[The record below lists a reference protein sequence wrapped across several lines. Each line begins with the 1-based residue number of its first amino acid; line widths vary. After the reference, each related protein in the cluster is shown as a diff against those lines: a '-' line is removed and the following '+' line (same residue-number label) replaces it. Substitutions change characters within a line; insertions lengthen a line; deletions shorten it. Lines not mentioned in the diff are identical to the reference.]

1 MKFIQILN
9 RHTRKIAAI
18 WGGVFLFE
26 LISPMAAMALTAGP
40 TAPEATSFEPIDTT
54 DMVNPLTGSL
64 TYNLPLLEVPGPE
77 GGYPLSLSYHAGIR
91 PDVEASWV
99 GLGWTL
105 NPGAINRN
113 VSGIPDDFNEVSLKR
128 RDYWVGGNRKDYG
141 LEVGFASMVNVG
153 LAFASDTYQGFGV
166 GASVGY
172 GIKFG
177 SISVG
182 VDVGVSPY
190 GGGYAGVSVSS
201 GIEVKNGL
209 GLGGSVGLST
219 NFESISVNN
228 GVSLYKSNGN
238 DKVSTSLLSASMS
251 SSSNKP
257 SLSVMGARGAVFSSN
272 SGKISTNSSGFGFT
286 IPLGIISI
294 GASFRNTRYWIDET
308 AEIPSTGSLYTPIID
323 VNTPASYLDNRSF
336 DNYRLIPDY
345 INIADSPED
354 YEMLGGTLPE
364 YDNYVVT
371 GQGIGGQIRP
381 FLYQRA
387 LHLSNN
393 EPSKSQMKQ
402 NIANSSVKAGAGFR
416 FVNDFSNAFDQ
427 GLDDVLQQSGTPQDP
442 NTLPFSM
449 GSNTDRRIGNELA
462 ASKYV
467 KYFTNDEI
475 RSGAAKGKGFI
486 DAGSGNKG
494 FSRITNGTSFPN
506 AIATKGGSQIG
517 GFMVTNESG
526 VTYHYALPAYSF
538 NEYSYNY
545 TPKDNGKYTETTRKE
560 PYAYTWLLTAVT
572 GADYVDRNGNGL
584 VDASDWGYW
593 VAMDYGKWSNDYVWR
608 TPAEG
613 TDRDLDQNY
622 SMYTSGQKE
631 LYYIN
636 KIRTRT
642 HTAIFEK
649 EIRLDAK
656 GNSTSALQ
664 TRGAGMYATLFD
676 GTSRQSM
683 RLNKVYLLNNADAN
697 VVNETSE
704 TTNMGKG
711 WEYYSNVIDNF
722 DLEKVGRSTVEAKAL
737 RIVDFGF
744 SYDLSVKTPNS
755 FNSRQPDEKLGK
767 LTLDGVLFRGK
778 GGANLLPTT
787 QFSYKKSDISS
798 FVATRNAI
806 NEFSTASTTALELG
820 MMVESAGDNPVYYG
834 MITAVRNGGQGKIYT
849 LMNGE
854 TFDANINSITLRQT
868 KNPNYCKDCKDI
880 WGFYKGDIDK
890 TLLGLNEDIA
900 RKVTL
905 SSSRGTDAWNLRS
918 ISSPTGNRI
927 DLDYESNEFKKAVFE
942 KKFSIPVKAFNKI
955 SDNKFSVELIGG
967 VQDVIDNYAVGAVVN
982 GLFLESSKSPIGTDT
997 YSIFESTLATPQCY
1011 FGGRDGTS
1019 DRIILNFKKVFDTP
1033 LSPAPVKALF
1043 CGNIRLNNSTTLN
1056 YGGGIRIK
1064 SIKNIGV
1071 NNLTYQTDY
1080 LYRTGNISNG
1090 VTSYLPINMETGYF
1104 SNSFIEGYKAMY
1116 KRGLNSDFN
1125 KILKYAREIPGPGIM
1140 YSSVR
1145 IQNKVLQPNGDSQ
1158 MEGFTDNIYR
1168 VLDERMINR
1177 VVMQDMPGASG
1188 YVHGVNLRISDFTTN
1203 IGDILAIN
1211 SYDAEGK
1218 LIKQMRNRYL
1228 LDEAAESGDL
1238 RTQYRNILGSRFNSQ
1253 GLVTE
1258 RFAEA
1263 RYHYAKQYSNRT
1275 NIVMAAREQYPSIL
1289 LSSTTQDF
1297 INKSSESTENLGFDF
1312 YNGQPN
1318 KVLKKDSYGN
1328 RFLSETGYAY
1338 LQYGEMG
1345 NRLANINNKNML
1357 TQVYSQASYKV
1368 DNNNVKVGVVSAS
1381 KTIWGKEVNVLA
1393 PNGTIVKQNS
1403 AANGQVWR
1411 KEREEVLEIPDTYG
1425 SSGILPIAQFTFT
1438 NGYWKLVNGIR
1449 MYNVYS
1455 KALEDYDRN
1464 NNYSANRYGYNNGKI
1479 IAGANFAKY
1488 GELAFSGAEDELM
1501 GTSVSG
1507 EVSKGQGTVSTG
1519 AFHTGSKSLS
1529 LAGGATGFEYSVPIT
1544 NLTANRTYV
1553 ASVWVKNATNGK
1565 VGLYYDVDGVAT
1577 AAPINS
1583 AQSTKKSGDW
1593 SLVNIEIPISGGT
1606 QLKVYVKNEGTVS
1619 SFVDD
1624 FRFHPKNTNA
1634 MAYVYDNF
1642 SGELTYILDHFNLY
1656 TRFEYDG
1663 MGRLVRTYKEQF
1675 GRTPYK
1681 TNEYQQNYGT
1691 PANTFYNDLLKE
1703 DVQKNDCPPNS
1714 IGSKITYTVPAGKYS
1729 SKISKADANSKAM
1742 AEINSTGQLLAN
1754 QTGTCITCRKYKV
1767 SIPKSNIQNMD
1778 LYVSYKDCNN
1788 QFQSVPYGALETDFD
1803 DGTSDYLVLYV
1814 CVNLSYTTITFS
1826 NGQNGNGLNIGA
1838 NTEYVEN
1845 CF

>member
-40 TAPEATSFEPIDTT
+40 TAPEATSFEPVDTT
-54 DMVNPLTGSL
+54 DMVNPLTGSF

-113 VSGIPDDFNEVSLKR
+113 VAGLPDDFNEVSLKR
-128 RDYWVGGNRKDYG
+128 RDYWGGGNSKEYG
-141 LEVGFASMVNVG
+141 LQVGFASVVNVG
-153 LAFASDTYQGFGV
+153 LVFASDTYQGFGV
-166 GASVGY
+166 GATIGY
-172 GIKFG
+172 GIKAG
-177 SISVG
+177 PVNLG
-182 VDVGVSPY
+182 VDVGIGPY
-190 GGGYAGVSVSS
+190 GGGYVGMDISS
-201 GIEVKNGL
+201 GINVANGI
-209 GLGGSVGLST
+209 GAGGKIGFST
-219 NFESISVNN
+219 NFQ
-228 GVSLYKSNGN
+228 SLRSDVG
-238 DKVSTSLLSASMS
+238 TSLSSHGISLISASMS

-257 SLSVMGARGAVFSSN
+257 SLSILGATGSVFN
-272 SGKISTNSSGFGFT
+272 RNGHKISTSSSGFGFT
-286 IPLGIISI
+286 IPLGIVSI
-294 GASFRNTRYWIDET
+294 GASFKSRRYWTDET
-308 AEIPSTGSLYTPIID
+308 SQGLNSGSLYSPIIP
-323 VNTPASYLDNRSF
+323 VNTTLSYWDDKNY
-336 DNYRLIPDY
+336 DNYRLLPDN
-345 INIADSPED
+345 INIADNPQD
-354 YEMLGGTLPE
+354 YEMLGGTFPE
-364 YDNYVVT
+364 YDNYSIT

-381 FLYQRA
+381 FLYQRVLYLQNSESGQSSAKMNNGNA
-387 LHLSNN
+387 LL
-393 EPSKSQMKQ
+393 KQ
-402 NIANSSVKAGAGFR
+402 GVGFR
-416 FVNDFSNAFDQ
+416 FVNDFSNSFDQ
-427 GLDDVLQQSGTPQDP
+427 GLDDVVDQSGTPQDP

-449 GSNTDRRIGNELA
+449 GGKSDTRIGNELA
-462 ASKYV
+462 ASKFI

-475 RSGAAKGKGFI
+475 RSGNAKTKGFI
-486 DAGSGNKG
+486 DVGSTTKG
-494 FSRITNGTSFPN
+494 FTRITNGTSFGN
-506 AIATKGGSQIG
+506 ATATKGGSQIG

-526 VTYHYALPAYSF
+526 VTYHYALPVYSY

-545 TPKDNGKYTETTRKE
+545 TPKDNVRFTETTRKE

-572 GADYVDRNGNGL
+572 GPDYVDRNSNGL
-584 VDASDWGYW
+584 VDEADWGYW
-593 VAMDYGKWSNDYVWR
+593 VAMDYGQWSSNYVWR

-613 TDRDLDQNY
+613 VDKDLDQNY

-649 EIRLDAK
+649 EVRFDGK
-656 GNSTSALQ
+656 GSSINAL
-664 TRGAGMYATLFD
+664 TPRYFSGGLPLFD
-676 GTSRQSM
+676 ETSRKSL
-683 RLNKVYLLNNADAN
+683 RLNKIYLVNNSDAN
-697 VVNETSE
+697 IVSESSE
-704 TTNMGKG
+704 TINRGENG
-711 WEYYSNVIDNF
+711 DFHYNVIDNF
-722 DLEKVGRSTVEAKAL
+722 DLEKIGRSVIEAKSI
-737 RIVDFGF
+737 RVIDFGY
-744 SYDLSVKTPNS
+744 SYDLSKKTSNS
-755 FNSRQPDEKLGK
+755 FNSRKPEIKLGK
-767 LTLDGVLFRGK
+767 LTLDGVKFRGK
-778 GGANLLPTT
+778 GGVDLLPTT
-787 QFSYKKSDISS
+787 QFAYKQPGAIQFD
-798 FVATRNAI
+798 ATRSAN
-806 NEFSTASTTALELG
+806 NEFSADNSTALQVG
-820 MMVESAGDNPVYYG
+820 MMIESADENPVYYG
-834 MITAVRNGGQGKIYT
+834 MITAVRSGGRGKIYT

-854 TFDANINSITLRQT
+854 VLGDHITNITLRET
-868 KNPNYCKDCKDI
+868 KNPNYCRECQDV
-880 WGFYKGDIDK
+880 WGFYKGD
-890 TLLGLNEDIA
+890 LNWSQLWVNADLA
-900 RKVTL
+900 KRVTTT
-905 SSSRGTDAWNLRS
+905 SAKGTDAWNLRT
-918 ISSPTGNRI
+918 ISSPTGNSI
-927 DLDYESNEFKKAVFE
+927 ELNYESNEFKEAVFE
-942 KKFSIPVKAFNKI
+942 RFLSFPIKIIQRLDNRRYEVELPFSVAELEERYSVGNTINGFFLGQVGSMPITIIK
-955 SDNKFSVELIGG
+955 SDNGNPSCFYE
-967 VQDVIDNYAVGAVVN
+967 
-982 GLFLESSKSPIGTDT
+982 
-997 YSIFESTLATPQCY
+997 
-1011 FGGRDGTS
+1011 GRQGTS
-1019 DRIILNFKKVFDTP
+1019 NTNIILRFNQDILT
-1033 LSPAPVKALF
+1033 LTT
-1043 CGNIRLNNSTTLN
+1043 GNIRLPLNSVVNN
-1056 YGGGIRIK
+1056 GGGTRIK
-1064 SIKNIGV
+1064 SISNKVLNGV
-1071 NNLTYQTDY
+1071 TYITEY
-1080 LYRTGNISNG
+1080 GYRPNGISSG
-1090 VTSYLPINMETGYF
+1090 VTSYLPYNMETGNLNDITGDYYKLWYKKAL
-1104 SNSFIEGYKAMY
+1104 NQDIE
-1116 KRGLNSDFN
+1116 N
-1125 KILKYAREIPGPGIM
+1125 ILKIAREIPGPGIM
-1140 YSSVR
+1140 YSKVQIR
-1145 IQNKVLQPNGDSQ
+1145 NKVIQPNGDSQ
-1158 MEGFTDNIYR
+1158 NEGYTENVYR
-1168 VLDERMINR
+1168 VLDKRMINR
-1177 VVMQDMPGASG
+1177 VVTQDMPGRTG
-1188 YVHGVNLRISDFTTN
+1188 YAHGVNLRISDFTTN
-1203 IGDILAIN
+1203 IGDVLYIN
-1211 SYDAEGK
+1211 YFDAEDR
-1218 LIKQMRNRYL
+1218 LIKQTKNKYL
-1228 LDEAAESGDL
+1228 YDEATESSDL
-1238 RTQYRNILGSRFNSQ
+1238 RTKYRDILGSRFNSQ
-1253 GLVTE
+1253 GLITE

-1275 NIVMAAREQYPSIL
+1275 NIIMAAREQYPSIL

-1297 INKSSESTENLGFDF
+1297 VNKSSESTENLGFDF

-1381 KTIWGKEVNVLA
+1381 KTIWSKEVNVLA

-1553 ASVWVKNATNGK
+1553 ASVWVKNVTNGK

-1681 TNEYQQNYGT
+1681 TNEYQQNY
-1691 PANTFYNDLLKE
+1691 ALSSSLFYNDQITE
-1703 DVQKNDCPPNS
+1703 DIRKNDCTT
-1714 IGSKITYTVPAGKYS
+1714 GEGTLVGYTVAQGKYS
-1729 SKISKADANSKAM
+1729 SSISKGDANSKAM
-1742 AEINSTGQLLAN
+1742 AEINQFGQQYAN
-1754 QTGTCITCRKYKV
+1754 TNGRCVSCKRYKV
-1767 SIPKSNIQNMD
+1767 KIHRMD
-1778 LYVSYKDCNN
+1778 LQNLNLYVNYRDCYNVYQSSSYQN
-1788 QFQSVPYGALETDFD
+1788 FQQEANTGV
-1803 DGTSDYLVLYV
+1803 YLVFYV
-1814 CVNLSYTTITFS
+1814 CVNTSDPSIRFS
-1826 NGQNGNGLNIGA
+1826 HGQNQQNINLSAEIELVGDC
-1838 NTEYVEN
+1838 N
-1845 CF
+1845 